1 MSRERIWERRQ
12 YFEQI
17 RGLTINCTAIWNL
30 VVFSLEQLDHQ
41 AGTFA
46 PQFGARQ
53 HQALMLQSEKENQY
67 ACNPHRNSGIFQ
79 SRGIDIADFAAFE
92 QLAKLQLL

>member
-12 YFEQI
+12 YFKQI
-17 RGLTINCTAIWNL
+17 RCSAIDCTAIWNL

-46 PQFGARQ
+46 PQFRARQ
-53 HQALMLQSEKENQY
+53 HQALMLPSEKENQH
-67 ACNPHRNSGIFQ
+67 ACNPHRKSGIFQ
-79 SRGIDIADFAAFE
+79 SRGIDIADFVAFE